1 MEKIFNN
8 QAELAK
14 RLDSKTGRFAI
25 EMPDFYKDEKG
36 NYIVK
41 DESIVI
47 NSLEGF
53 NDYIAKHQE
62 IVEFLGDNYPKLVST
77 IYKNTL
83 TSLADPLNKTAF
95 SRVLTGFPVKNAVI
109 YQTAHAADS
118 LSVFKGFIKTY
129 NAKNIGFEGEE
140 YPLPKVKRTA
150 KQFMRQFQNSN
161 VGYFVPEI
169 DKNGLVVHATN
180 SKDDFKVKFVAV
192 PDVDVTFFQLFDY
205 FTAPF
210 GDKLGDAG
218 IHFPTIKGLCANAYA
233 EIGSEEMAKKV
244 QNLVNY
250 LISVYP
256 ISFVNIKPDKV
267 KVEPFSESDQE
278 FEFEP
283 ITKPGVE
290 FDPITKPRS
299 GAEVEEFE
307 VVFTTQFTQEPT
319 SMIKDIKGNFKYHS
333 SIQKLS
339 FTEEMKKVE
348 REA

>member
-8 QAELAK
+8 QADLAR
-14 RLDSKTGRFAI
+14 RLNSKTGRFAI
-25 EMPDFYKDEKG
+25 EMPDFYKDENG

-41 DESIVI
+41 DEPIVI

-62 IVEFLGDNYPKLVST
+62 VVEFLGENYPKLVST

-95 SRVLTGFPVKNAVI
+95 SRVLTGLPVKNTVI

-140 YPLPKVKRTA
+140 HPLPKVKRTA
-150 KQFMRQFQNSN
+150 KQFMRQFKNSN

-169 DKNGLVVHATN
+169 DKNGLVVNATN
-180 SKDDFKVKFVAV
+180 SKDDFQVKFVAV
-192 PDVDVTFFQLFDY
+192 PDVDVSYFQLFDY

-210 GDKLGDAG
+210 GDKLGEAG

-244 QNLVNY
+244 QELVDY
-250 LISVYP
+250 CISVYP

-267 KVEPFSESDQE
+267 KLEPIPEPVPVSVPEPVSDPE
-278 FEFEP
+278 PEP
-283 ITKPGVE
+283 ITEPE
-290 FDPITKPRS
+290 P
-299 GAEVEEFE
+299 EEFE
-307 VVFTTQFTQEPT
+307 VVFTPKFSKRPT
-319 SMIKDIKGNFKYHS
+319 CAIKDISGNYKYYS
-333 SIQKLS
+333 GVQKFS
-339 FTEEMKKVE
+339 FNEEIKKIE
-348 REA
+348 REG